1 VASGAIG
8 GDGHV
13 SAAMKRIE
21 LISGKRGVALLWAAA
36 LAAHGIET
44 KVRRVGNTPRVL
56 VSGGGAVRLASL
68 CFLYG
73 APLLEGDEKV
83 INHKLAEAV
92 KLGAERL
99 SVSWEGLRKTE
110 KGLVAADLTISE
122 AGVVVKYNIYLRDR
136 AIELEFQSTDQG
148 RAELAARLLMLAGVS
163 AEVRKRKDRD
173 VWYVKAAT
181 DRLATGHENL
191 RKALAE
197 IVRRAVENGWVE
209 AGKAEGWL
217 EKLVRGRVL
226 KEGWPKYLVRLAR
239 SGALVVS
246 FSSTSPD
253 SIKQEAQWLRDM
265 GFEEGKHFVTKMPES
280 GKKGYVSILKEG
292 LAYAAWLSVH
302 GSERQQE
309 LAAEFVEYILQ
320 RAREAGEEVYE
331 KAKEIV
337 EEGKARSSLKLES
350 FEKRVEVDGRMHVV
364 KVIGGGAELE
374 EKQDGRKL
382 LRIWITAEVDGVRC
396 DYEITYGRYGR
407 KNAAIGFAVARAD
420 APGGREADAE
430 RFSALIK
437 ALTGREPRIRRMKDG
452 TIVIECY
459 GGHLEGLMRFAEL
472 AGVIARWLEETS
484 R

>member
-1 VASGAIG
+1 
-8 GDGHV
+8 
-13 SAAMKRIE
+13 M
-21 LISGKRGVALLWAAA
+21 
-36 LAAHGIET
+36 
-44 KVRRVGNTPRVL
+44 
-56 VSGGGAVRLASL
+56 
-68 CFLYG
+68 
-73 APLLEGDEKV
+73 
-83 INHKLAEAV
+83 
-92 KLGAERL
+92 
-99 SVSWEGLRKTE
+99 
-110 KGLVAADLTISE
+110 
-122 AGVVVKYNIYLRDR
+122 
-136 AIELEFQSTDQG
+136 
-148 RAELAARLLMLAGVS
+148 
-163 AEVRKRKDRD
+163 
-173 VWYVKAAT
+173 
-181 DRLATGHENL
+181 
-191 RKALAE
+191 
-197 IVRRAVENGWVE
+197 E

-217 EKLVRGRVL
+217 EKLERGRVL

-239 SGALVVS
+239 SGTLVVS

-253 SIKQEAQWLRDM
+253 SIKQKAQRLRDM
-265 GFEEGKHFVTKMPES
+265 GLEEGKHFVTKMPES

-292 LAYAAWLSVH
+292 LACAAWLSVH

-320 RAREAGEEVYE
+320 RAWEAGREVYE

-337 EEGKARSSLKLES
+337 KEGKARSSLKLEG
-350 FEKRVEVDGRMHVV
+350 FEKKVEVDGRMHVV
-364 KVIGGGAELE
+364 KVIGGGAGLE

-420 APGGREADAE
+420 ASGGREEEAE
-430 RFSALIK
+430 RLSALIK
-437 ALTGREPRIRRMKDG
+437 ALTGREPSIRRMKDG